1 MVNKE
6 MEINP
11 TDKTFKNYLK
21 FWIGQLFSLFGSMV
35 VFFVIILW
43 ITDLTASATLL
54 SFTSFLFSVTMIVFM
69 PIAGVIA
76 DKWDKRKIIITVDSL
91 QALATFLLIIIF
103 TLGLANY
110 WLVNIFIVI
119 RSACQAFHV
128 PTVNS
133 IIPTMVPQEKL
144 SRINGVNFLFSGVVQ
159 FIAPFVA
166 AVFLLILPINIILW
180 VDVITFFLALIP
192 LLIIRIPSV
201 VSQEEKE
208 KNERSFFKEFG
219 LGFKT
224 MKLIP
229 GFLWLMLLS
238 MLLNFLIVPID
249 SLLPYY
255 VKIFHNGTDFNYAI
269 VTMFF
274 QGGMI
279 IGAIMTSIKKSWNH
293 KLKVIFVAV
302 FVAMS
307 GYLIMSLAPL
317 GFFLIIGLG
326 GAILGLSLPVI
337 NSLYQTVVQTIV
349 PKDKL
354 GRITSIDTTLSMAI
368 TPIGTIIAGPLADLL
383 GVSNLYFY
391 CALLALIITASIWSF
406 TSIKKVNYDNPAQL
420 NSITNKMNNIS
431 I

>member
-1 MVNKE
+1 

-11 TDKTFKNYLK
+11 TNQTFRDYLK

-43 ITDLTASATLL
+43 ITDLTGSAVLL
-54 SFTSFLFSVTMIVFM
+54 AFTSFLFSITMIIFM

-91 QALATFLLIIIF
+91 QAFATLLLVVIF
-103 TLGLANY
+103 TFGLANY
-110 WLVNIFIVI
+110 WLVNVFIVI

-159 FIAPFVA
+159 FIAPFIA
-166 AVFLLILPINIILW
+166 AIFLLILPISIILW
-180 VDVITFFLALIP
+180 VDVITFFIALIP

-201 VSQEEKE
+201 VSQEKAKKE
-208 KNERSFFKEFG
+208 SSFLKEFG

-255 VKIFHNGTDFNYAI
+255 VKIFHNGTDLTYAI

-279 IGAIMTSIKKSWNH
+279 IGAIMTSVKKSWNH
-293 KLKVIFVAV
+293 KLRVIFIAV

-349 PKDKL
+349 PKDKI

-368 TPIGTIIAGPLADLL
+368 TPIGTLLAGPLAELL
-383 GVSNLYFY
+383 GISNLYFY
-391 CALLALIITASIWSF
+391 CAILALIITLSIWSF
-406 TSIKKVNYDNPAQL
+406 TSIKRVDYDNPVQL
-420 NSITNKMNNIS
+420 ESISNKMNNIS